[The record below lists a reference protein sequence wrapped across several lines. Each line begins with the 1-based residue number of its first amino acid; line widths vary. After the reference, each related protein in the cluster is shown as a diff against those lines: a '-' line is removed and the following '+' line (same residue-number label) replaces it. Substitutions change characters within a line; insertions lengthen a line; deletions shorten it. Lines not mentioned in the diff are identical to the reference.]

1 MSDEKEKKSWSE
13 RDRQKDRSNPYSKPS
28 TQPSKLSYQDKK
40 LTSEAKKNLEKLF
53 STSKVSKEKKK
64 DLDAILGARGTPEFY
79 KKIDHY
85 LDTHGIPLEW
95 DAQMIVFDHN
105 KSDRVIELLKEMKKQ
120 ILRFSAS
127 EKEILIQ
134 KLKIMELSCFDQGLY
149 EQIQEMKAAL

>member
-13 RDRQKDRSNPYSKPS
+13 RDRQKDRSNPYSKPF
-28 TQPSKLSYQDKK
+28 TNPSKQSYQDKK
-40 LTSEAKKNLEKLF
+40 STSEAKKKLEKLF

-64 DLDAILGARGTPEFY
+64 DLDSIRAARGSSDFY

-95 DAQMIVFDHN
+95 DAQMIVLDHN

-127 EKEILIQ
+127 EREILIQ
-134 KLKIMELSCFDQGLY
+134 KLKVMELSCFDQSLY
-149 EQIQEMKAAL
+149 AQIQEMKAAL